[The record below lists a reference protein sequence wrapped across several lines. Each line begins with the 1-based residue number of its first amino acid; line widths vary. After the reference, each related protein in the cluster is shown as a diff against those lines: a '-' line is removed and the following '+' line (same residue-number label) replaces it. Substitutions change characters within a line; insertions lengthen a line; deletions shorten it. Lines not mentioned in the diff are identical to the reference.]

1 MKKKIL
7 SILFLGILL
16 LGITGCGN
24 DVSSNEEKSNDSVMP
39 NNDNNDTQ
47 KVENSKMTLENFRK
61 VMSEQGLS
69 IIEGNCTEKSIN
81 CVYTAVDETDDSR
94 TTYTFETYRDEDSA
108 TRLWNNQI
116 SSIYEHYDSYN
127 SVFKDDE
134 NKILEYTTGERGI
147 TIVYYYKTTSLEVI
161 SDEFSDAVSFS
172 KVMKVLEEFD
182 YTLNTKLDNTNN
194 TNNTSS
200 SDEKI
205 KLKDY
210 TVSYGT
216 YKGTATS
223 GGYTL
228 TETVIISKD
237 KMQIDDWE
245 TCEYEVQDN
254 IIHCKQAD
262 AIKLKVIGNNK
273 FTNASGI
280 FTFELEG

>member
-1 MKKKIL
+1 MRKKIL
-7 SILFLGILL
+7 CILILSFSL

-24 DVSSNEEKSNDSVMP
+24 DEPLKNEST

-81 CVYTAVDETDDSR
+81 CVYTAAHETDDSR
-94 TTYTFETYRDEDSA
+94 TTYTFETYRDEDHA

-147 TIVYYYKTTSLEVI
+147 TIVYYYKTTSLKVI
-161 SDEFSDAVSFS
+161 SDEFSDANSFS
-172 KVMKVLEEFD
+172 KVIKVLEEFG
-182 YTLNTKLDNTNN
+182 YTLNTKLDNTD
-194 TNNTSS
+194 NTSS
-200 SDEKI
+200 SDENI

-245 TCEYEVQDN
+245 TCEYEIKDN

-273 FTNASGI
+273 FTDASGA